1 MSEIGYEKQTD
12 KEVPETFVDA
22 EHEKMKG
29 NAIRKLEQSQ
39 ADQEVRAEAGITE
52 IPKAPESIPK
62 ELPKIIFQVGAKMIR
77 CEKFELTPDEAKDMA
92 KHLSIVIGPVSSK
105 VYSVCI
111 IVIIVVSKVT
121 DCFGKIKDK
130 FTRNKDRD
138 EDPQYMD

>member
-1 MSEIGYEKQTD
+1 MSEIGYEKQSD
-12 KEVPETFVDA
+12 KEVPQTFEDA
-22 EHEKMKG
+22 EHQQMKG
-29 NAIRKLEQSQ
+29 KAIRKLEQSQ

-62 ELPKIIFQVGAKMIR
+62 ELPKLMFKVGAKIIR
-77 CEKFELTPDEAKDMA
+77 CEKFELEPDEAKDMA
-92 KHLSIVIGPVSSK
+92 KHLSIIIGPVSSK
-105 VYSVCI
+105 VYSVAIICI
-111 IVIIVVSKVT
+111 IIVSKVN